1 MTTTVSFSMIKG
13 NNNSNITVNQTE
25 NGNYSIVG
33 TIYDVQGATAKVRRN
48 GRIESTDISER
59 FGGHT
64 IVLVCTKQQA
74 NIFLEEASKYFHFI
88 GSNPNIGFTIQVPK
102 LPLPT
107 NGIDSKG
114 NHTKNI
120 LVTGR
125 IDFIGVEEPD
135 TILNEDD
142 VIEDLDT
149 AFELSNT
156 RNKQAKQNA
165 INNRLQSFASKV
177 INNKSLTN

>member
-13 NNNSNITVNQTE
+13 NGNSNITVGKTD

-48 GRIESTDISER
+48 GRIECIDISDR

-64 IVLVCTKQQA
+64 IVLVCTQKQA
-74 NIFLEEASKYFHFI
+74 DIFLSEAERYFNLM

-114 NHTKNI
+114 NNTKNI

-125 IDFIGVEEPD
+125 IDFIGVEEPEAIMD
-135 TILNEDD
+135 EDD
-142 VIEDLDT
+142 VIEELDN
-149 AFELSNT
+149 AFDLSNT
-156 RNKQAKQNA
+156 RNKEAKQIA

-177 INNKSLTN
+177 LGSKNLTK